1 MADPKKNWF
10 FQAPNWPR
18 AFLSLG
24 RAGLADRVFALEI
37 VVTRELQGV
46 LRVIGFL
53 RRGARLFPARSRQ
66 DASRGATSR
75 IY

>member
-46 LRVIGFL
+46 LRVIGFAPG
-53 RRGARLFPARSRQ
+53 RPAFCCSLAAGRKSWR
-66 DASRGATSR
+66 DF
-75 IY
+75 